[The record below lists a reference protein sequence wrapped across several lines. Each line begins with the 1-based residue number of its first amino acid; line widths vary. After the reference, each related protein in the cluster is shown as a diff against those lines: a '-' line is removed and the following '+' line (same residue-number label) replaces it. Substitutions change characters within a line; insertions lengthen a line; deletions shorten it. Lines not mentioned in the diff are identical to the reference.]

1 MSLDRRLKGVTGLPK
16 ARMDKLSFS
25 GSADT
30 TGTALT
36 AGKHY
41 MLFAT
46 ADCHLHFNT
55 TSTAATTSNSQ
66 MVLTAGAYVTF
77 YADSSSFVSA
87 IQVSSSGDLYITDLG
102 TD

>member
-16 ARMDKLSFS
+16 TRTDKLSFS

-30 TGTALT
+30 TTTALT

-41 MLFAT
+41 MLYAT
-46 ADCHLHFNT
+46 ADCHLHFNS
-55 TSTAATTSNSQ
+55 TSTAATTANSQ
-66 MVLTAGAYVTF
+66 MVLVAGAYVTF
-77 YADSSSFVSA
+77 FADSASYVSA